1 MTEPIGMWIG
11 LGICAFLPF
20 LGIGAAIRPIWI
32 AMLMALGA
40 SAILLWGLGLAG
52 FGVAAAASLLGVV
65 AGSGLRRFAIAFRAR
80 RIAARTNTSSGE
92 AT

>member
-11 LGICAFLPF
+11 LGLCAFLPF

-32 AMLMALGA
+32 ALVMAIGA
-40 SAILLWGLGLAG
+40 SAIWLYGLGLAG
-52 FGVAAAASLLGVV
+52 FGVAVVASGLGVF
-65 AGSGLRRFAIAFRAR
+65 AGSALRRFAIAFRAR
-80 RIAARTNTSSGE
+80 RVASRTNASSEE

>member
-11 LGICAFLPF
+11 LGLCAFLPF

-32 AMLMALGA
+32 ALAMAVGA
-40 SAILLWGLGLAG
+40 SAIWLWGLAV
-52 FGVAAAASLLGVV
+52 VASCLGVV
-65 AGSGLRRFAIAFRAR
+65 AGSGLRRFFIGFRAR
-80 RIAARTNTSSGE
+80 RVAARTNPSSGE

>member
-32 AMLMALGA
+32 AMLMALELPLPA
-40 SAILLWGLGLAG
+40 KRMRESQE
-52 FGVAAAASLLGVV
+52 
-65 AGSGLRRFAIAFRAR
+65 RKRE
-80 RIAARTNTSSGE
+80 TSE
-92 AT
+92 VQELFFL

>member
-11 LGICAFLPF
+11 LGLCAFLPF

-32 AMLMALGA
+32 ALAMAVGA
-40 SAILLWGLGLAG
+40 SAIWLWGLGVAG
-52 FGVAAAASLLGVV
+52 FGVAVVASCLGVF
-65 AGSGLRRFAIAFRAR
+65 AGSALRRFFIGFRAR
-80 RIAARTNTSSGE
+80 RVAARTNASSGE

>member
-11 LGICAFLPF
+11 LGLCAFLPF

-32 AMLMALGA
+32 ALVMAVGA
-40 SAILLWGLGLAG
+40 SVIWLYGLGLVG
-52 FGVAAAASLLGVV
+52 FGVAVVASVLGVF
-65 AGSGLRRFAIAFRAR
+65 AGSGLRRCAIAFRACR
-80 RIAARTNTSSGE
+80 VAARTNASSGE